1 MADNYIKRPN
11 DVLDA
16 EFDLRDFVASVAAQ
30 GVAPGDVAFKLRNE
44 PGISVTSE
52 MPEVGLIKMR
62 VSGGLVGRVYQIGVE
77 ASTADGDS
85 MVEMSRV
92 RVRDPSLFDALP
104 PAPNEGGPGSYMT
117 EDYVEDDYV
126 S

>member
-11 DVLDA
+11 DILDA
-16 EFDLRDFVASVAAQ
+16 EFDLRDFVASVATQ
-30 GVAPGDVAFKLRNE
+30 GVAPGDVGFKLRNE

-52 MPEVGLIKMR
+52 MPEIGLIKMR

-77 ASTADGDS
+77 ASTLDGDS
-85 MVEMSRV
+85 HVEMSRV

-104 PAPNEGGPGSYMT
+104 PAPDEGGPDSYVA
-117 EDYVEDDYV
+117 EDFTDADYV